1 MSYSPKPLV
10 APSAIV
16 IAVLGL
22 VAAAGLGF
30 WAFQV
35 NHAAVM
41 DVIHDTAAW
50 MRGLPWPV
58 FYLAVAL
65 LPFTFFPVSLL
76 YLSAG
81 AVHGIGPSI
90 VGIVLAMAV
99 NISLGYWLAAG
110 PLHGW
115 ISRWF
120 ARRGRVVPLL
130 PADEHVWA
138 VLAVRF
144 TPGVPLMVQN
154 YLLGLAR
161 VPFWKYFWVSLVAEV
176 LIALGYI
183 LAGDALTQDHP
194 GYVLAAFGCIVGAVA
209 LSRLLRRAFAKK
221 VHPLCEGLG
230 MQPEAVPAPAKA
242 AAADNKKGEPS
253 KGSPES

>member
-10 APSAIV
+10 PPAAIV
-16 IAVLGL
+16 VAVLGL
-22 VAAAGLGF
+22 VAVAGLSF
-30 WAFQV
+30 WAYEV
-35 NHAAVM
+35 NHDAVM
-41 DVIHDTAAW
+41 SVFHDTAAW

-81 AVHGIGPSI
+81 AVHGIIPSML
-90 VGIVLAMAV
+90 GIVLAMAV

-120 ARRGRVVPLL
+120 ARRGRVVPVL
-130 PADEHVWA
+130 PANEHIWA

-144 TPGVPLMVQN
+144 TPAFPLMVQN

-161 VPFWKYFWVSLVAEV
+161 VPFWKYFWVSLAAEV

-194 GYVLAAFGCIVGAVA
+194 GYVLAAFGCIVGAVV
-209 LSRLLRRAFAKK
+209 LSRLLRQAFAKK
-221 VHPLCEGLG
+221 VHPLANPE
-230 MQPEAVPAPAKA
+230 PEAA
-242 AAADNKKGEPS
+242 ATADNKKGEPAE
-253 KGSPES
+253 GSPEI

>member
-1 MSYSPKPLV
+1 MVP
-10 APSAIV
+10 PSAIA

-30 WAFQV
+30 WAYEV
-35 NHAAVM
+35 NHDAVM
-41 DVIHDTAAW
+41 GVFHATAAW

-81 AVHGIGPSI
+81 AVHGIIPSML
-90 VGIVLAMAV
+90 GIVLAMAV

-110 PLHGW
+110 PLHNW

-120 ARRGRVVPLL
+120 ARRDRAVPVL
-130 PADEHVWA
+130 PADEHIWA

-144 TPGVPLMVQN
+144 TPAFPLMVQN

-161 VPFWKYFWVSLVAEV
+161 VPFRKYFWVSLAAEV

-194 GYVLAAFGCIVGAVA
+194 GYVLAAFGCIVGAVV
-209 LSRLLRRAFAKK
+209 LSRLLRQAFAKK
-221 VHPLCEGLG
+221 VHPLASPESAATAAEG
-230 MQPEAVPAPAKA
+230 
-242 AAADNKKGEPS
+242 NKKGEPAE
-253 KGSPES
+253 GSPEI

>member
-10 APSAIV
+10 PPTAIV

-22 VAAAGLGF
+22 VAVAGLGF
-30 WAFQV
+30 WAYEV
-35 NHAAVM
+35 KH
-41 DVIHDTAAW
+41 DVIMEAFHSTAAW
-50 MRGLPWPV
+50 MREMPWPV
-58 FYLAVAL
+58 FYLTVAV
-65 LPFTFFPVSLL
+65 LPFAFFPVSLL

-81 AVHGIGPSI
+81 AVHGLWPSLT
-90 VGIVLAMAV
+90 GILAAMAV
-99 NISLGYWLAAG
+99 NITLSYWLAAG

-120 ARRGRVVPLL
+120 ARRGRAVPEL

-144 TPGVPLMVQN
+144 TPAFPLIVQN

-161 VPFWKYFWVSLVAEV
+161 VPFWKYFWVSLAAEAV
-176 LIALGYI
+176 IAVGYI

-194 GYVLAAFGCIVGAVA
+194 GYVLLAFGCIVGAVV

-221 VHPLCEGLG
+221 VHPLGEI
-230 MQPEAVPAPAKA
+230 PPVAVVDPK
-242 AAADNKKGEPS
+242 NKTGES
-253 KGSPES
+253 A